1 MLQFD
6 QFLYSCI
13 FHLPAFFRQC
23 HGNIFICIHQV
34 YIFLHYH
41 YWRRYLGISANFFFR
56 FTYVTSVSTLWR
68 KSTPITSASMTGGL
82 LLMCSMLTLQ
92 NWTEICQ
99 LLLSGPSPKY
109 QIFHWLKRFHLFCLD
124 NEKLCCKF
132 LFVHWL
138 WNLKQTCSIIVH
150 NSLFLSICLVNW
162 IHWFLVSSLNLF
174 LLRDGLMVYW

>member
-13 FHLPAFFRQC
+13 FHLPAFFSAMETFSSASIKC
-23 HGNIFICIHQV
+23 ICFFITIIGV
-34 YIFLHYH
+34 GIWVF
-41 YWRRYLGISANFFFR
+41 RRIFFFSGLLMLR
-56 FTYVTSVSTLWR
+56 PLAQCEGKVLLLRQHLWQ
-68 KSTPITSASMTGGL
+68 GGL

-99 LLLSGPSPKY
+99 LLLSGPSPNY

-132 LFVHWL
+132 LFLHWL

-150 NSLFLSICLVNW
+150 NSFFLSICLVKW

-174 LLRDGLMVYW
+174 LLRDGLMV